1 MGIFFLPDLSSTP
14 APFPLEPKL
23 PQLCETICP
32 NCHGVGYL
40 EHPDDPMLS
49 ERCDVCFGRSTLEV
63 CEGCGERP
71 HSGTD
76 ACACNTCELCSEVG
90 VLNEANICLSCDRKG
105 VDHLE
110 CERAKYASDLE
121 EEIAWA
127 RSVGW
132 L

>member
-1 MGIFFLPDLSSTP
+1 MGIFFIPDLSSSP
-14 APFPLEPKL
+14 APIPLEPKL
-23 PQLCETICP
+23 PELCK
-32 NCHGVGYL
+32 
-40 EHPDDPMLS
+40 
-49 ERCDVCFGRSTLEV
+49 TLCQA
-63 CEGCGERP
+63 CEGTGYQATADLQDAWRCSTCDGFGALAVCSICGEVP
-71 HSGTD
+71 ASDTD

-90 VLNEANICLSCDRKG
+90 VLNEANICLSCDKKG
-105 VDHLE
+105 IEHLE